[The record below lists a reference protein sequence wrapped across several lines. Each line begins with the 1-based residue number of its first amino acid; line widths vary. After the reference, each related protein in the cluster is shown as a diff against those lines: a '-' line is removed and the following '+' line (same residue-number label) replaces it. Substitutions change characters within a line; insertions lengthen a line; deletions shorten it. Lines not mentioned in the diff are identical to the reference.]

1 MTIFYYEIIQ
11 ERKGWLRIDAD
22 SKEAAEAAIKESGFE
37 ASGVIGYEAHEEVTI
52 EGGGE
57 EVD

>member
-22 SKEAAEAAIKESGFE
+22 SKEAAEAEIKKDGFE
-37 ASGVIGYEAHEEVTI
+37 ASGVIGSEVHEEVTI
-52 EGGGE
+52 EAGGE